1 MAEYISPPVTLS
13 FQNLLKPAPRGL
25 GGAGDL
31 AYSSAVIVSK
41 AAQESPEFKK
51 ILAAIEEIRA
61 DKWPKAPAASI
72 KLPFRDCAEKEGIYA
87 GYKAGDLFFNTW
99 SKNKPEVIDA
109 DTNPIITAD
118 GVYSGQIVR
127 MFVSPYA
134 WENNGRKGISLAL
147 GNVQILKDGPRLD
160 GKLPAANAF
169 GVWKDDAA

>member
-1 MAEYISPPVTLS
+1 MAEFITPAVTLS
-13 FQNLLKPAPRGL
+13 WPKLHKAAPRGL
-25 GGAGDL
+25 GGTGDL
-31 AYSSAVIVSK
+31 AWSTAAIVSK
-41 AAQESPEFKK
+41 LAQESEQFKR
-51 ILAAIEEIRA
+51 ILAAMDEIIA
-61 DKWPKAPAASI
+61 DKWPKAPKASI
-72 KLPFRDCAEKEGIYA
+72 KLPFRDCAEKEGIYP

-99 SKNKPEVIDA
+99 SKNQPDVIDA
-109 DTNPIITAD
+109 NTDPIITEA
-118 GVYSGQIVR
+118 GVYGGQIAR